1 MAVRPDNIYTC
12 SCFFS
17 QNYRQFEAC
26 NLIKT
31 YIPLCSE
38 CTFFQVF
45 SLANDNE
52 ENINCSELSSSYWIV
67 SGKGFVFNL
76 QFIEL
81 IVIVNLRNSYR

>member
-1 MAVRPDNIYTC
+1 MYFFQVFSLTNDN
-12 SCFFS
+12 
-17 QNYRQFEAC
+17 
-26 NLIKT
+26 
-31 YIPLCSE
+31 
-38 CTFFQVF
+38 QVF

>member
-1 MAVRPDNIYTC
+1 MY
-12 SCFFS
+12 
-17 QNYRQFEAC
+17 
-26 NLIKT
+26 
-31 YIPLCSE
+31 
-38 CTFFQVF
+38 FFQVF

-52 ENINCSELSSSYWIV
+52 ENNNCFELSSSSYWIV

>member
-1 MAVRPDNIYTC
+1 MY
-12 SCFFS
+12 
-17 QNYRQFEAC
+17 
-26 NLIKT
+26 
-31 YIPLCSE
+31 
-38 CTFFQVF
+38 FFQVF

-76 QFIEL
+76 KFIEL

>member
-1 MAVRPDNIYTC
+1 MY
-12 SCFFS
+12 
-17 QNYRQFEAC
+17 
-26 NLIKT
+26 
-31 YIPLCSE
+31 
-38 CTFFQVF
+38 FFQVF

-52 ENINCSELSSSYWIV
+52 ENNNCSELSSSYWIV

>member
-1 MAVRPDNIYTC
+1 MY
-12 SCFFS
+12 
-17 QNYRQFEAC
+17 
-26 NLIKT
+26 
-31 YIPLCSE
+31 
-38 CTFFQVF
+38 FFQVF

-52 ENINCSELSSSYWIV
+52 ELNINCSELSSSYWIV

>member
-1 MAVRPDNIYTC
+1 MY
-12 SCFFS
+12 
-17 QNYRQFEAC
+17 
-26 NLIKT
+26 
-31 YIPLCSE
+31 
-38 CTFFQVF
+38 FFQVF

-52 ENINCSELSSSYWIV
+52 ENINCSELSSFYWIV